1 MTRPRHPQMPI
12 LVIDDEESI
21 LLSIDTTLQLAG
33 FNNVICCNDSRQ
45 ALALLQSRSPSC
57 VLLDLNMPHL
67 DGQSLLPRIHADHPD
82 TPVVII
88 TGTIDVDTAVHCMKS
103 GALDYLVKPVDESRL
118 VTAIHQALRF
128 RDLHQE
134 NRALRLQL
142 EEEQLAHP
150 EAFAEIVT
158 ASPNMF
164 ALFRYIESIAPSPQP
179 VLIRGETGVGK
190 ELVARAIHRLS
201 GRTGS
206 FVAINVAGLDDNVF
220 SDTLFGHVKGA
231 FTGAEG
237 ARSGLVEKAAGGT
250 LFLDE
255 IGDLNQGSQVKLL
268 RLLQEHE
275 YMPLGQDSLRISDA
289 RVITSTHADLWALQQ
304 QGRFR
309 KDLHY
314 RLRTHRLRIPPL
326 RERKEDLAVLADFFA
341 DKASQSLAKTK
352 PAMSAELLELLATHF
367 FPGNVRELQAMMFDA
382 VAQQKANNL
391 PLEVIQSHLA
401 RASRDQNHPTNGS
414 YGPAVLFPTP
424 LPTLKE
430 TARMLVQEAMRR
442 AGNNQSAAATL
453 LGVSQQALSK
463 RLKSQSQGPA
473 SPKAQPEL

>member
-1 MTRPRHPQMPI
+1 MPI

-33 FNNVICCNDSRQ
+33 FNNVICCNESRQ
-45 ALALLQSRSPSC
+45 ALALLQNRSPSC

-67 DGQSLLPRIHADHPD
+67 DGQSLLPRIHADYPD

-206 FVAINVAGLDDNVF
+206 FVAINVAGLDENVF

-237 ARSGLVEKAAGGT
+237 ARSGLVDKAAGGT

-268 RLLQEHE
+268 RLLQERE

-309 KDLHY
+309 TDLHY

-341 DKASQSLAKTK
+341 DKAAQSLAKTK
-352 PAMSAELLELLATHF
+352 PAISAELLELLASHF
-367 FPGNVRELQAMMFDA
+367 FPGNVRELQAMIFDA
-382 VAQQKANNL
+382 VAQQKASNL

-401 RASRDQNHPTNGS
+401 RASRDQNIPLNGS

-442 AGNNQSAAATL
+442 TGNNQSAAATL
-453 LGVSQQALSK
+453 LGISQQALSK
-463 RLKSQSQGPA
+463 RLKSQSQGA
-473 SPKAQPEL
+473 VSPKIQP